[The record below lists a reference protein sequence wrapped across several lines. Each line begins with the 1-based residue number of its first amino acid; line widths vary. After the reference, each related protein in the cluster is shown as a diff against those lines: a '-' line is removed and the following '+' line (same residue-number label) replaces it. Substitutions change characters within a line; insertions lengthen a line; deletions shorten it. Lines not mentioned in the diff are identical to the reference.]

1 MTLNNVIQEL
11 NDIAT
16 NHLQINH
23 FFFGEEYD
31 FASSGVVNC
40 AAMIA
45 VLEPSLLEGSTLTH
59 SFKIYIG
66 DLVQRIYQIKKR
78 C

>member
-23 FFFGEEYD
+23 FFFGEEWD

-40 AAMIA
+40 PAMIA

-59 SFKIYIG
+59 SF
-66 DLVQRIYQIKKR
+66 
-78 C
+78 